1 MNEKEVICGLYP
13 RVSTEDQVREGFS
26 LDEQEE
32 SLKKLCDYKGYKI
45 YKVYREEGVSA
56 KNMKRPKFQEMIQ
69 DMKDGKITDYFTH
82 VSNNTK
88 SDLACEIIIEL
99 GDMEFWGTK
108 DTKYKK
114 KMTNIFEEQVKSLEE
129 LVPDFKI
136 ASAIIHYDET
146 SPHLHIIGVPIK
158 YKNKYGM
165 SKQVGKSNVFTKES
179 LTKIQDKIRLRS
191 IESFNKEYNTNYK
204 LKPKLKGRNK
214 DYHITEMDNYQQMKD
229 NIEIHQK
236 NLKLIEEKNNDLS
249 NKTKEIEEILDNL
262 KSKGFVKSE
271 LILKVVD
278 RDKMIAFIN
287 LVDRT
292 IAEYQSI
299 AELATTLKEVETEL
313 LSNRDRLKLLEQNN
327 ENLYLKV
334 DSLTKNI
341 EEKDEEISKLRK
353 ENINLKSLLEKLKD
367 KFYFIKHF
375 IITKLIDHKEK
386 DKYVQLTHDLYE
398 HRGLD
403 EDDYKELISFS
414 KPINNSKDYISKEKD
429 DYER

>member
-1 MNEKEVICGLYP
+1 MLYYYYYCSECKCTIKEDIIENYVKKLYKDEF
-13 RVSTEDQVREGFS
+13 EDARLEYNSRQVRE
-26 LDEQEE
+26 DR
-32 SLKKLCDYKGYKI
+32 KI
-45 YKVYREEGVSA
+45 K
-56 KNMKRPKFQEMIQ
+56 
-69 DMKDGKITDYFTH
+69 DYFTH

-88 SDLACEIIIEL
+88 SDLACEIIIEF

-108 DTKYKK
+108 DINYKK
-114 KMTNIFEEQVKSLEE
+114 KMTNVFEDQVKSLEE

-146 SPHLHIIGVPIK
+146 GPHLHIIGVPIK

-191 IESFNKEYNTNYK
+191 IESFNKEYQTNYE

-229 NIEIHQK
+229 NIEIHQR
-236 NLKLIEEKNNDLS
+236 NLKLIEEKNNNLS
-249 NKTKEIEEILDNL
+249 NKTKEIEEILNNL
-262 KSKGFVKSE
+262 KSKGLVKSE
-271 LILKVVD
+271 LVLKVVD
-278 RDKMIAFIN
+278 RDKMIAFIH

-292 IAEYQSI
+292 IAEYQSV
-299 AELATTLKEVETEL
+299 AELTTTLKEMETEL
-313 LSNRDRLKLLEQNN
+313 LNNRDRLKLLEQNN
-327 ENLYLKV
+327 DDLSLKV
-334 DSLTKNI
+334 DKNI
-341 EEKDEEISKLRK
+341 KQKDEEISELKK
-353 ENINLKSLLEKLKD
+353 ENLNLKSLLQKLKD

-375 IITKLIDHKEK
+375 IITKIIDHKEK
-386 DKYVQLTHDLYE
+386 DKYVQLTRDLYE

-403 EDDYKELISFS
+403 EDDYKELINFS
-414 KPINNSKDYISKEKD
+414 KPINNSRYYITKEKD